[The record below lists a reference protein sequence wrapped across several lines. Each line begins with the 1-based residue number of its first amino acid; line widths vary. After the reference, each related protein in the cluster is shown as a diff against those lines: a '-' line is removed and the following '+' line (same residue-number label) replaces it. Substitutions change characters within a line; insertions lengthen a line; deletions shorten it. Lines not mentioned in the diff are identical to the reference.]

1 MSRVSGTGRHL
12 AVTARVVWAVL
23 RNPALRRVELAF
35 LLFSAA
41 LFGCYIAILVY
52 AYEASGPGAVGVVA
66 LVLLLPAAIV
76 APFAASLADRY
87 PRERVL
93 LAGYVVQAVAYAITA
108 AGMLSGVPPVFVY
121 LAAAVQSAGTTLTRP
136 AQGSLLPRLARTPE
150 ELTAANS
157 VSGTIEGAGVLL
169 GPLVATGVL
178 LVAGPGAVWALG
190 ALASTVAAVLVMN
203 VGRLLKGRRVAT
215 QPAGAVAPGH
225 EAAVA
230 VSAGAAAPAGAAAED
245 HEHTES
251 VTSLVVGGLRALA
264 ASADTRLVVGLLA
277 VRMVISG
284 AMDVLFVLLAQ
295 EVFLTGQAGAGLLN
309 AGLGLG
315 TVLGGAA
322 SVALVGRRRMA
333 PALGLAAITWGAAI
347 TLIGLGS
354 PASLALALVAIGGI
368 GFAAT
373 DVVGRT
379 VLQRVTADRMLAR
392 VLGALEGIGL
402 IGLAVG
408 SVLAPILV
416 GWLGI
421 RGAVGVVGLLLPVVV
436 VAAWLPLVRIDRRVR
451 VPVREIRLLQ
461 LTPVLVPLPAP
472 QLEAVARRTR
482 WVAVEPGE
490 TLIREGEV
498 GDRYYVLES
507 GRILVTIE
515 GRDVR
520 ILDEVGDGMGEIAL
534 LRGVR
539 RTATLTA
546 MTPCVL
552 LALER
557 TDFLEAVTGHEA
569 THAVVRETAA
579 GRTMGPPG
587 RPGGSST

>member
-1 MSRVSGTGRHL
+1 
-12 AVTARVVWAVL
+12 
-23 RNPALRRVELAF
+23 
-35 LLFSAA
+35 
-41 LFGCYIAILVY
+41 
-52 AYEASGPGAVGVVA
+52 
-66 LVLLLPAAIV
+66 
-76 APFAASLADRY
+76 
-87 PRERVL
+87 
-93 LAGYVVQAVAYAITA
+93 
-108 AGMLSGVPPVFVY
+108 
-121 LAAAVQSAGTTLTRP
+121 
-136 AQGSLLPRLARTPE
+136 
-150 ELTAANS
+150 
-157 VSGTIEGAGVLL
+157 
-169 GPLVATGVL
+169 
-178 LVAGPGAVWALG
+178 
-190 ALASTVAAVLVMN
+190 
-203 VGRLLKGRRVAT
+203 
-215 QPAGAVAPGH
+215 
-225 EAAVA
+225 
-230 VSAGAAAPAGAAAED
+230 
-245 HEHTES
+245 
-251 VTSLVVGGLRALA
+251 
-264 ASADTRLVVGLLA
+264 
-277 VRMVISG
+277 
-284 AMDVLFVLLAQ
+284 
-295 EVFLTGQAGAGLLN
+295 
-309 AGLGLG
+309 
-315 TVLGGAA
+315 
-322 SVALVGRRRMA
+322 MA

-402 IGLAVG
+402 VGLAVG

-421 RGAVGVVGLLLPVVV
+421 QGAVGVVGLLLPVVV

-461 LTPVLVPLPAP
+461 LTPVFLPLPAP

-482 WVAVEPGE
+482 WVTVEPGG

-507 GRILVTIE
+507 GRLRVTID
-515 GRDVR
+515 GREVR
-520 ILDEVGDGMGEIAL
+520 ILDEVGEGMGEIAL
-534 LRGVR
+534 LHGVR

-546 MTPCVL
+546 TIPCVL

-579 GRTMGPPG
+579 GRAMGPPG
-587 RPGGSST
+587 GPGSDPG

>member
-1 MSRVSGTGRHL
+1 MSRVSGSRRHL
-12 AVTARVVWAVL
+12 AVTSRVVWAVL
-23 RNPALRRVELAF
+23 RNPALRRVELAY

-41 LFGCYIAILVY
+41 LYGGYIAILVY
-52 AYEASGPGAVGVVA
+52 AYEASGPGAVGAVA
-66 LVLLLPAAIV
+66 LVLLLPSAVV

-93 LAGYVVQAVAYAITA
+93 LAGYIVQALAYAITA
-108 AGMLSGVPPVFVY
+108 AGMLSGAPPVVVY

-169 GPLVATGVL
+169 GPLAATAL
-178 LVAGPGAVWALG
+178 LVVAGPGAVWALG
-190 ALASTVAAVLVMN
+190 ALASTLAVVLVMN
-203 VGRLLKGRRVAT
+203 VGRLLDERRVADR
-215 QPAGAVAPGH
+215 
-225 EAAVA
+225 
-230 VSAGAAAPAGAAAED
+230 SAGAASSDHVASEED

-251 VTSLVVGGLRALA
+251 VPSLVAGGLRALA

-295 EVFLTGQAGAGLLN
+295 EVFMTGQAGAGLLN

-333 PALGLAAITWGAAI
+333 PALAMAAVTWGAAI

-354 PASLALALVAIGGI
+354 PATLALALVAIGGI

-379 VLQRVTADRMLAR
+379 ILQRVTADRMLAR

-408 SVLAPILV
+408 SVLAPVLV
-416 GWLGI
+416 GWLGVQ
-421 RGAVGVVGLLLPVVV
+421 GAVGVIGLMLPAVVMV
-436 VAAWLPLVRIDRRVR
+436 AWLPLGRIDSRVR
-451 VPVREIRLLQ
+451 VPVRETRLLR
-461 LTPVLVPLPAP
+461 LTPEFVPLPAP
-472 QLEAVARRTR
+472 QLEVVARRTR
-482 WVAVEPGE
+482 WVTVEPGQA
-490 TLIREGEV
+490 LIREGEA

-507 GRILVTIE
+507 GRLRVTID
-515 GRDVR
+515 GREVR
-520 ILDEVGDGMGEIAL
+520 ILDQAGTGMGEIAL
-534 LRGVR
+534 LHNVR

-546 MTPCVL
+546 VTPCVL

-557 TDFLEAVTGHEA
+557 SDFLEAVTGHEA
-569 THAVVRETAA
+569 THAVVRKTAA
-579 GRTMGPPG
+579 GHTMGPPG
-587 RPGGSST
+587 

>member
-1 MSRVSGTGRHL
+1 VSRISGAGHHL
-12 AVTARVVWAVL
+12 AVTSRVVWAVL
-23 RNPALRRVELAF
+23 RNPALRRVELAY

-41 LFGCYIAILVY
+41 LYGGYIAILVF

-66 LVLLLPAAIV
+66 LVMLLPSAVV

-93 LAGYVVQAVAYAITA
+93 LAGYIVQALAYAITA
-108 AGMLSGVPPVFVY
+108 AGMLSGAPPVLVY

-169 GPLVATGVL
+169 GPLAATAL
-178 LVAGPGAVWALG
+178 LVVAGPGAVWALG
-190 ALASTVAAVLVMN
+190 ALASTLAVVLVMN
-203 VGRLLKGRRVAT
+203 VGRLLAERRV
-215 QPAGAVAPGH
+215 PDR
-225 EAAVA
+225 
-230 VSAGAAAPAGAAAED
+230 PAGAASSDHVASEED

-251 VTSLVVGGLRALA
+251 VSSLVAGGLRALA

-295 EVFLTGQAGAGLLN
+295 EVFMTGQAGAGLLN

-333 PALGLAAITWGAAI
+333 PALAMAAVTWGAAI

-354 PASLALALVAIGGI
+354 PAGLALALVAIGGI

-379 VLQRVTADRMLAR
+379 ILQRVTADRMLAR

-408 SVLAPILV
+408 SVLAPLLA
-416 GWLGI
+416 GWLGVQ
-421 RGAVGVVGLLLPVVV
+421 GAVGVIGLMLPVVV
-436 VAAWLPLVRIDRRVR
+436 VVAWLPLGRIDSRVR
-451 VPVREIRLLQ
+451 VPVREIRLLR
-461 LTPVLVPLPAP
+461 LTPEFVPLPAP
-472 QLEAVARRTR
+472 QLEVVARRTR
-482 WVAVEPGE
+482 WVTVEPGQA
-490 TLIREGEV
+490 LIREGEA

-507 GRILVTIE
+507 GRLRVTID
-515 GRDVR
+515 GREVR
-520 ILDEVGDGMGEIAL
+520 ILDQGGTGMGEIAL
-534 LRGVR
+534 LHNVR
-539 RTATLTA
+539 RTATVTA
-546 MTPCVL
+546 VTPCVL

-557 TDFLEAVTGHEA
+557 SDFLEAVTGHEA

-579 GRTMGPPG
+579 GHTMGPPG
-587 RPGGSST
+587 

>member
-12 AVTARVVWAVL
+12 AVTSRVVWAVL
-23 RNPALRRVELAF
+23 RNPALRRVELAY

-41 LFGCYIAILVY
+41 LYGGYIAILVF
-52 AYEASGPGAVGVVA
+52 AYEASGPSAVGVVA
-66 LVLLLPAAIV
+66 LVMLLPSAVV

-93 LAGYVVQAVAYAITA
+93 LAGYIVQAVAYAITA
-108 AGMLSGVPPVFVY
+108 AGMLSGAPPVLVY

-169 GPLVATGVL
+169 GPLAATAL
-178 LVAGPGAVWALG
+178 LVVAGPGAVWALG
-190 ALASTVAAVLVMN
+190 ALASTLAVVLVMN
-203 VGRLLKGRRVAT
+203 VGRLLAERPVADR
-215 QPAGAVAPGH
+215 
-225 EAAVA
+225 
-230 VSAGAAAPAGAAAED
+230 PAGAASSDHIVSGEG

-251 VTSLVVGGLRALA
+251 VPSLVAGGLRALA

-295 EVFLTGQAGAGLLN
+295 EVFMTGQAGAGLLN

-333 PALGLAAITWGAAI
+333 PALAVAAVTWGAAI

-379 VLQRVTADRMLAR
+379 ILQRVTADRMLAR

-408 SVLAPILV
+408 SVLAPMLV
-416 GWLGI
+416 GWLGVQ
-421 RGAVGVVGLLLPVVV
+421 GAVGVIGLMLPAVVV
-436 VAAWLPLVRIDRRVR
+436 VAWLPLGRIDSRVR

-461 LTPVLVPLPAP
+461 LTPEFVPLPAP

-482 WVAVEPGE
+482 WVTVEPGQA
-490 TLIREGEV
+490 LIREGEA

-507 GRILVTIE
+507 GRLRVTID
-515 GRDVR
+515 GREVR
-520 ILDEVGDGMGEIAL
+520 VVDQAGTGMGEIAL
-534 LRGVR
+534 LHNVR

-546 MTPCVL
+546 VTPCVL

-557 TDFLEAVTGHEA
+557 SDFLEAVTGHEA

-579 GRTMGPPG
+579 GHTMGPPG
-587 RPGGSST
+587 

>member
-1 MSRVSGTGRHL
+1 MSGVSGAGRHL
-12 AVTARVVWAVL
+12 AVTLRVVWAVL
-23 RNPALRRVELAF
+23 RNPALRRVELAY
-35 LLFSAA
+35 LLFCAA
-41 LFGCYIAILVY
+41 LFGGYIAILVY
-52 AYEASGPGAVGVVA
+52 AYTASGPNAVGIVA
-66 LVLLLPAAIV
+66 LAMLLPSAVV

-108 AGMLSGVPPVFVY
+108 AGMLSGAPPVLVY
-121 LAAAVQSAGTTLTRP
+121 LAAAVQSAATTLTRP

-190 ALASTVAAVLVMN
+190 ALASTVAIVLVMN
-203 VGRLLKGRRVAT
+203 VGRLLERRRVVIR
-215 QPAGAVAPGH
+215 PAGADLAGP
-225 EAAVA
+225 EAAAVA
-230 VSAGAAAPAGAAAED
+230 PEATAED

-251 VTSLVVGGLRALA
+251 VASLVIGGLRALA

-295 EVFLTGQAGAGLLN
+295 EVFMTGQAGAGLLN

-379 VLQRVTADRMLAR
+379 ILQRVTADRMLAR

-408 SVLAPILV
+408 SVLAPLLV
-416 GWLGI
+416 GWLGVQ
-421 RGAVGVVGLLLPVVV
+421 GAVGVIGLMLPAVVV
-436 VAAWLPLVRIDRRVR
+436 VAWLPLGRIDSRVR

-461 LTPVLVPLPAP
+461 LTPEFVPLPAP
-472 QLEAVARRTR
+472 QLEVVARRTR
-482 WVAVEPGE
+482 WVTVEPGQA
-490 TLIREGEV
+490 LIREGEA

-507 GRILVTIE
+507 GRLRVSID
-515 GRDVR
+515 GREVR
-520 ILDEVGDGMGEIAL
+520 VLDRVGTGMGEIAL
-534 LRGVR
+534 LHNVR

-546 MTPCVL
+546 LTPCVL

-557 TDFLEAVTGHEA
+557 SDFLEAVTGHEA

-579 GRTMGPPG
+579 GHTMGPPG
-587 RPGGSST
+587 

>member
-23 RNPALRRVELAF
+23 RNPALRRVELAY

-41 LFGCYIAILVY
+41 LYGGYIAILVY

-108 AGMLSGVPPVFVY
+108 AGILSGVPPVFVY

-203 VGRLLKGRRVAT
+203 VGSLLDGRRVADR
-215 QPAGAVAPGH
+215 
-225 EAAVA
+225 
-230 VSAGAAAPAGAAAED
+230 PAGAASSDHVVSGDD

-251 VTSLVVGGLRALA
+251 VASLVIGGLRALA
-264 ASADTRLVVGLLA
+264 ASVDTRLIVGLLA

-295 EVFLTGQAGAGLLN
+295 EVFMTGQAGAGLLS

-333 PALGLAAITWGAAI
+333 PALGLAAGTWGAAV

-354 PASLALALVAIGGI
+354 PAGLALALVAIGGI

-402 IGLAVG
+402 VGLAVG

-421 RGAVGVVGLLLPVVV
+421 QGAVGVVGLLLPVVV

-451 VPVREIRLLQ
+451 IPVREIRLLQ
-461 LTPVLVPLPAP
+461 LTPVFLPLPAP

-482 WVAVEPGE
+482 WVTVEPGG

-507 GRILVTIE
+507 GRLRVTIE
-515 GRDVR
+515 GREVR
-520 ILDEVGDGMGEIAL
+520 ILDEVGEGMGEIAL
-534 LRGVR
+534 LHGVR

-546 MTPCVL
+546 TTPCVL

-579 GRTMGPPG
+579 GRAMGPPG
-587 RPGGSST
+587 RPGDGSA

>member
-1 MSRVSGTGRHL
+1 MSRFSGTGRHL
-12 AVTARVVWAVL
+12 AVTSRVVWAVL
-23 RNPALRRVELAF
+23 RNPALRRVELAY

-41 LFGCYIAILVY
+41 LYGCYIAILVY
-52 AYEASGPGAVGVVA
+52 AYEASGPTAVGVVA
-66 LVLLLPAAIV
+66 LVMLLPAAVV

-108 AGMLSGVPPVFVY
+108 AGMLSGVPPVLVY

-169 GPLVATGVL
+169 GPLAATAL
-178 LVAGPGAVWALG
+178 LVVAGPGAVWALG
-190 ALASTVAAVLVMN
+190 ALASTVAVLLVMN
-203 VGRLLKGRRVAT
+203 VGRLLEGHRVAI
-215 QPAGAVAPGH
+215 QPTEADAVDHETTGVGH
-225 EAAVA
+225 EAVA
-230 VSAGAAAPAGAAAED
+230 VD
-245 HEHTES
+245 HESAVGHEPAES
-251 VTSLVVGGLRALA
+251 VTTLVIGGLQALA
-264 ASADTRLVVGLLA
+264 ASPDTRLVVGLLA
-277 VRMVISG
+277 VRMIISG

-295 EVFLTGQAGAGLLN
+295 EVFMTGQAGAGLLN

-333 PALGLAAITWGAAI
+333 PALGLATVTWGAAI
-347 TLIGLGS
+347 ALIGLGS
-354 PASLALALVAIGGI
+354 PARLALALVAVGGI

-379 VLQRVTADRMLAR
+379 ILQRVTADRMLAR

-408 SVLAPILV
+408 SILAPLLV

-421 RGAVGVVGLLLPVVV
+421 QGAVGAVGLLLPAVV

-461 LTPVLVPLPAP
+461 LTPEFVPLPAP
-472 QLEAVARRTR
+472 QLEAVARRMR
-482 WVAVEPGE
+482 WVTFEPGG
-490 TLIREGEV
+490 TLIRQGDE

-507 GRILVTIE
+507 GRLQVTID
-515 GRDVR
+515 GRKVR
-520 ILDEVGDGMGEIAL
+520 VLDRVGTGMGEIAL
-534 LRGVR
+534 LHNVR

-546 MTPCVL
+546 LTPCVL

-557 TDFLEAVTGHEA
+557 ADFLEAVTGHAA
-569 THAVVRETAA
+569 THAAVHETAA
-579 GRTMGPPG
+579 AHTKGPPG
-587 RPGGSST
+587 WPGDDPT

>member
-1 MSRVSGTGRHL
+1 MSRVSGSRRHL
-12 AVTARVVWAVL
+12 AVTTRVVWAVL
-23 RNPALRRVELAF
+23 RNPALRRVELAY

-41 LFGCYIAILVY
+41 LYGGYIAILVY
-52 AYEASGPGAVGVVA
+52 AYEASGPGAVGAVA
-66 LVLLLPAAIV
+66 LALLLPSAVV

-93 LAGYVVQAVAYAITA
+93 LAGYIVQALAYAITA
-108 AGMLSGVPPVFVY
+108 AGMLSGAPPVLVY

-169 GPLVATGVL
+169 GPLAATAL
-178 LVAGPGAVWALG
+178 LVVAGPGAVWALG
-190 ALASTVAAVLVMN
+190 ALASTLAVVLVMN
-203 VGRLLKGRRVAT
+203 VGRLLAERRV
-215 QPAGAVAPGH
+215 PDR
-225 EAAVA
+225 
-230 VSAGAAAPAGAAAED
+230 PAGAASSDHETAGED

-251 VTSLVVGGLRALA
+251 VASLVAGGLRALA

-277 VRMVISG
+277 IRMVISG

-295 EVFLTGQAGAGLLN
+295 EVFMTGQAGAGLLN

-333 PALGLAAITWGAAI
+333 PALAMAAVTWGAAI

-354 PASLALALVAIGGI
+354 PATLALALVAIGGI

-379 VLQRVTADRMLAR
+379 ILQRVTADRMLAR

-408 SVLAPILV
+408 SVLAPVLV
-416 GWLGI
+416 GWLGVQ
-421 RGAVGVVGLLLPVVV
+421 GAVGAIGLMLPAVVV
-436 VAAWLPLVRIDRRVR
+436 VAWLPLGRIDSRVR

-461 LTPVLVPLPAP
+461 LTPEFVPLPAP
-472 QLEAVARRTR
+472 QLEVVARRTR
-482 WVAVEPGE
+482 WVTVEPGQA
-490 TLIREGEV
+490 LIREGEV

-507 GRILVTIE
+507 GRLRVTID
-515 GRDVR
+515 GREVR
-520 ILDEVGDGMGEIAL
+520 ILDQAGTGMGEIAL
-534 LRGVR
+534 LHNVR
-539 RTATLTA
+539 RTATVTA
-546 MTPCVL
+546 VTPCVL

-557 TDFLEAVTGHEA
+557 SDFLEAVTGHEA

-579 GRTMGPPG
+579 GHTMGPPG
-587 RPGGSST
+587 

>member
-12 AVTARVVWAVL
+12 AVTSRVVWAVL
-23 RNPALRRVELAF
+23 RNPALRRVELAY

-41 LFGCYIAILVY
+41 LYGGYIAILVF

-66 LVLLLPAAIV
+66 LVMLLPSAVV

-93 LAGYVVQAVAYAITA
+93 LAGYVVQAVAYAVTA
-108 AGMLSGVPPVFVY
+108 AGMLSGAPPVLVY

-169 GPLVATGVL
+169 GPLAATAL
-178 LVAGPGAVWALG
+178 LVVAGPGAVWALG
-190 ALASTVAAVLVMN
+190 ALASTVAVVLVLD
-203 VGRLLKGRRVAT
+203 VGRLLDERRVADR
-215 QPAGAVAPGH
+215 
-225 EAAVA
+225 
-230 VSAGAAAPAGAAAED
+230 PAGAASADHEASEED
-245 HEHTES
+245 HAHTES
-251 VTSLVVGGLRALA
+251 VASLVAGGLRALA

-295 EVFLTGQAGAGLLN
+295 EVFMTGQAGAGLLN

-333 PALGLAAITWGAAI
+333 PALAVAAVTWGAAI

-379 VLQRVTADRMLAR
+379 ILQRVTADRMLAR

-408 SVLAPILV
+408 SVLAPLLV
-416 GWLGI
+416 GWLGVQ
-421 RGAVGVVGLLLPVVV
+421 GAVGAIGLMLPAVVV
-436 VAAWLPLVRIDRRVR
+436 VAWLPLGRIDSRVR

-461 LTPVLVPLPAP
+461 LTPEFVPLPAP

-482 WVAVEPGE
+482 WVTVEPGQA
-490 TLIREGEV
+490 LIREGEA

-507 GRILVTIE
+507 GRLRVTID
-515 GRDVR
+515 GREVR
-520 ILDEVGDGMGEIAL
+520 VLDQVGTGMGEIAL
-534 LRGVR
+534 LHNVR

-546 MTPCVL
+546 VTPCVL

-557 TDFLEAVTGHEA
+557 SDFLEAVTGHEA

-579 GRTMGPPG
+579 GHTMGPPG
-587 RPGGSST
+587 

>member
-1 MSRVSGTGRHL
+1 MSRVSGSGRHL
-12 AVTARVVWAVL
+12 AVTFRVVWAVL
-23 RNPALRRVELAF
+23 RNPALRRVELAY

-41 LFGCYIAILVY
+41 LFGSYIAILVY
-52 AYEASGPGAVGVVA
+52 AYEASGPNAVGVVA
-66 LVLLLPAAIV
+66 LAMLLPSAVV
-76 APFAASLADRY
+76 APFAASLADRF

-108 AGMLSGVPPVFVY
+108 AGMLAGVPPVLVY

-169 GPLVATGVL
+169 GPLAATAL
-178 LVAGPGAVWALG
+178 LVVAGPGAVWALG
-190 ALASTVAAVLVMN
+190 ALASTVAVVLVLN
-203 VGRLLKGRRVAT
+203 VGRLLERRRAAIE
-215 QPAGAVAPGH
+215 PAGTGAVAPGP
-225 EAAVA
+225 AAV
-230 VSAGAAAPAGAAAED
+230 GHDAADED
-245 HEHTES
+245 HAHTES
-251 VTSLVVGGLRALA
+251 VTSLVIGGLRALA

-333 PALGLAAITWGAAI
+333 PALGLAAVTWGGSIA
-347 TLIGLGS
+347 LIGLGS
-354 PASLALALVAIGGI
+354 SASLALALVAIGGI

-379 VLQRVTADRMLAR
+379 ILQRVTADRMLAR

-402 IGLAVG
+402 LGLAVG
-408 SVLAPILV
+408 SVLAPLLV
-416 GWLGI
+416 AWLGVQ
-421 RGAVGVVGLLLPVVV
+421 GAVGAVGLILPAVVV
-436 VAAWLPLVRIDRRVR
+436 VAWLPLIRIDRRVR
-451 VPVREIRLLQ
+451 VPVREISLLR
-461 LTPVLVPLPAP
+461 LTPEFVPLPGP

-482 WVAVEPGE
+482 WVTFEPGG
-490 TLIREGEV
+490 TLIRQGDV

-507 GRILVTIE
+507 GRLQVTIDRRE
-515 GRDVR
+515 VR
-520 ILDEVGDGMGEIAL
+520 VLDRVGTGMGEIAL
-534 LRGVR
+534 LHNVR

-546 MTPCVL
+546 LTPCVL

-557 TDFLEAVTGHEA
+557 ADFLEAVTGHEA
-569 THAVVRETAA
+569 THAAVHETAA
-579 GRTMGPPG
+579 AHTKGPPG
-587 RPGGSST
+587 RPGGDPT

>member
-23 RNPALRRVELAF
+23 RNPALRRVELAY

-41 LFGCYIAILVY
+41 LYGCYIAILVY

-66 LVLLLPAAIV
+66 LVLLLPAAVV

-169 GPLVATGVL
+169 GPLAATAL
-178 LVAGPGAVWALG
+178 LVVAGPGAVWALG
-190 ALASTVAAVLVMN
+190 ALASTVAVVLVMN
-203 VGRLLKGRRVAT
+203 VGRLLDGRRVADR
-215 QPAGAVAPGH
+215 
-225 EAAVA
+225 
-230 VSAGAAAPAGAAAED
+230 PAGAASSDHVVSGED

-251 VTSLVVGGLRALA
+251 VPSLVVGGLRALA

-295 EVFLTGQAGAGLLN
+295 EVFMTGQAGAGLLN

-333 PALGLAAITWGAAI
+333 PALRPRGRHVGGGDHAHRPRLAGQSRPGARRDRRHRVRGHRRRGTHDPAARHRRPDARPGAGRPRGHRADRARRRVGAGAPAGRDGWASRAPWASSDSCCRRWWWWPGCRLAASTAAS
-347 TLIGLGS
+347 GS
-354 PASLALALVAIGGI
+354 PCARSGSSSSPPSSCRCRRPSSRPSRGGRA
-368 GFAAT
+368 GSRWSP
-373 DVVGRT
+373 GR
-379 VLQRVTADRMLAR
+379 R
-392 VLGALEGIGL
+392 
-402 IGLAVG
+402 
-408 SVLAPILV
+408 
-416 GWLGI
+416 
-421 RGAVGVVGLLLPVVV
+421 
-436 VAAWLPLVRIDRRVR
+436 
-451 VPVREIRLLQ
+451 
-461 LTPVLVPLPAP
+461 
-472 QLEAVARRTR
+472 
-482 WVAVEPGE
+482 
-490 TLIREGEV
+490 LIREGEA

-507 GRILVTIE
+507 GRLRVTID
-515 GRDVR
+515 GREVR
-520 ILDEVGDGMGEIAL
+520 ILDQAGTGMGEIAL
-534 LRGVR
+534 LHNVR

-546 MTPCVL
+546 VTPCVL

-557 TDFLEAVTGHEA
+557 SDFLEAVTGHEA

-579 GRTMGPPG
+579 GHTMGPPG
-587 RPGGSST
+587 RPGGGSA

>member
-1 MSRVSGTGRHL
+1 MSRVSGSGRHL
-12 AVTARVVWAVL
+12 AVTFRVVWAVL
-23 RNPALRRVELAF
+23 RNPALRRVELAY

-41 LFGCYIAILVY
+41 LYGCYIAILVY
-52 AYEASGPGAVGVVA
+52 AYEASGPNAVGVVA
-66 LVLLLPAAIV
+66 LAMLLPSAVV

-93 LAGYVVQAVAYAITA
+93 LAGYVVQAVAYAVTA
-108 AGMLSGVPPVFVY
+108 AGMLSGAPPVLVY
-121 LAAAVQSAGTTLTRP
+121 VAAAVQSAGTTFTRP

-157 VSGTIEGAGVLL
+157 VSGTIEGVGVLL
-169 GPLVATGVL
+169 GPLAATAL
-178 LVAGPGAVWALG
+178 LVVAGPGAVWALG
-190 ALASTVAAVLVMN
+190 ALASTVAVMLVMN
-203 VGRLLKGRRVAT
+203 VDRLLEGRRVAT
-215 QPAGAVAPGH
+215 RPA
-225 EAAVA
+225 EAAAVDHQVA
-230 VSAGAAAPAGAAAED
+230 EEE

-251 VTSLVVGGLRALA
+251 VASLVIGGLRALA

-295 EVFLTGQAGAGLLN
+295 GVFMTGQAGAGLLN

-333 PALGLAAITWGAAI
+333 PALGLAAVTWGTAI

-354 PASLALALVAIGGI
+354 PASLALALVAVGGI

-379 VLQRVTADRMLAR
+379 ILQRVTADRMLAR

-402 IGLAVG
+402 VGLAVG
-408 SVLAPILV
+408 SVLAPLLV
-416 GWLGI
+416 GWLGVQ
-421 RGAVGVVGLLLPVVV
+421 GAVGVVGLILPAAVVV
-436 VAAWLPLVRIDRRVR
+436 AWLPLVHIDRRVR

-461 LTPVLVPLPAP
+461 LTRVFLPLPAP

-482 WVAVEPGE
+482 WVTVESGG

-507 GRILVTIE
+507 GRLRVTIG
-515 GRDVR
+515 GREVR
-520 ILDEVGDGMGEIAL
+520 ILDEVGEGMGEIAL
-534 LRGVR
+534 LHGVR

-546 MTPCVL
+546 TTPCVL

-579 GRTMGPPG
+579 GHTMGSQSG
-587 RPGGSST
+587 PGGGSA

>member
-1 MSRVSGTGRHL
+1 MSRVSGAGHHL
-12 AVTARVVWAVL
+12 AVTSRVVWAVL
-23 RNPALRRVELAF
+23 RNPALRRVELAY

-41 LFGCYIAILVY
+41 LYGGYIAILVY

-66 LVLLLPAAIV
+66 LVLLLPSAVV

-93 LAGYVVQAVAYAITA
+93 LAGYIVQAVAYAITA
-108 AGMLSGVPPVFVY
+108 AGMLSGAPPVLVY

-169 GPLVATGVL
+169 GPLAATAL
-178 LVAGPGAVWALG
+178 LVVAGPGAVWALG
-190 ALASTVAAVLVMN
+190 ALASTLAVVLVMN
-203 VGRLLKGRRVAT
+203 VGRLLAERRV
-215 QPAGAVAPGH
+215 PDR
-225 EAAVA
+225 
-230 VSAGAAAPAGAAAED
+230 PAGAASSDHATSEED

-251 VTSLVVGGLRALA
+251 VPSLVAGGLRALA

-295 EVFLTGQAGAGLLN
+295 EVFMTGQAGAGLLN

-333 PALGLAAITWGAAI
+333 PALAMAAVTWGAAI

-354 PASLALALVAIGGI
+354 PAGLALALVAIGGI

-379 VLQRVTADRMLAR
+379 ILQRVTADRMLAR

-408 SVLAPILV
+408 SVLAPLLA
-416 GWLGI
+416 GWLGVQ
-421 RGAVGVVGLLLPVVV
+421 GAVGVIGLMLPAVVV
-436 VAAWLPLVRIDRRVR
+436 VAWLPLGRIDGRVR
-451 VPVREIRLLQ
+451 VPVREIRLLR
-461 LTPVLVPLPAP
+461 LTPEFVPLPAP

-482 WVAVEPGE
+482 WVTVEPGQA
-490 TLIREGEV
+490 LIREGEA

-507 GRILVTIE
+507 GRLRVTID
-515 GRDVR
+515 GREVR
-520 ILDEVGDGMGEIAL
+520 ILDQAGTGMGEIAL
-534 LRGVR
+534 LHNVR
-539 RTATLTA
+539 RTATVTA
-546 MTPCVL
+546 VTPCVL

-557 TDFLEAVTGHEA
+557 SDFLEAVTGHEA

-579 GRTMGPPG
+579 GHTMGPPG
-587 RPGGSST
+587 